1 MPFIMNLTGQ
11 VNQMRLPKSKALW
24 PLFETVV
31 NSIQSLEDTNSCT
44 TPQITIKANRIEC
57 AQVNADGT
65 DELSHFE
72 EFIVRDNGT
81 GFTERNYQ
89 SFLEAYSTLKVKKG
103 CKGIGRFLW
112 LKAFDEVLITST
124 FCESGKWFRRRFSFT
139 LKDEIVPIENLEEL
153 SASEA
158 CSRLTEVVLS
168 GFHMQYRDEVAL
180 SLESLAKKII
190 EHCLPYFI
198 MDGCPKF
205 CLVIIREAKSI

>member
-31 NSIQSLEDTNSCT
+31 NSIQSLEDTDGCT
-44 TPQITIKANRIEC
+44 APQITIRANRIEY
-57 AQVNADGT
+57 AQVNTDGA

-72 EFIVRDNGT
+72 TFIVRDNGT

-112 LKAFDEVLITST
+112 LKAFDEVRITST
-124 FCESGKWFRRRFSFT
+124 FSESGKWFQRRFSFT
-139 LKDEIVPIENLEEL
+139 LQDEIVPIENLEEL
-153 SASEA
+153 SASES
-158 CSRLTEVVLS
+158 CTTMTDLT
-168 GFHMQYRDEVAL
+168 R
-180 SLESLAKKII
+180 
-190 EHCLPYFI
+190 
-198 MDGCPKF
+198 
-205 CLVIIREAKSI
+205 